1 MLDTNKQIKQS
12 TVLEVADMHNMRNVE
27 DRADLE
33 MRIKS
38 LQSDVRTVKAE
49 LPNEQVV
56 GLIIRQAR
64 LREVLN
70 RRE

>member
-1 MLDTNKQIKQS
+1 
-12 TVLEVADMHNMRNVE
+12 MHNMRNVE